1 MTTFSGN
8 ETAEFRIA
16 AQPDRLIMVVP
27 RLSGRRARSVA
38 NEAVR
43 ITRTLMPKLT
53 GQAYSRIFPLYGA
66 GYFGVG
72 FLDNYLWFQ
81 ENGIRPFTMVALA
94 GKTIPMWVN
103 DPTGT
108 EHQRNPKAPTRVTMS
123 GIPQVLIFR
132 RVARIGQTRVVRTGS
147 KTSGEVTER
156 TVPMSY
162 PGAPGRIGKREAG
175 QPLTTPGRSGGAIA
189 QGNVGVR
196 WRHPGLQPRKFM
208 NHAITLAAQ
217 QGGIL
222 PVRIYAADRHWRSHF

>member
-1 MTTFSGN
+1 MATLSG

-16 AQPDRLIMVVP
+16 AQPDRLLMIVP
-27 RLSGRRARSVA
+27 QLSGRRARSIA

-43 ITRTLMPKLT
+43 LTRTFMPKLT
-53 GQAYSRIFPLYGA
+53 GQAYSRIFPIYGK

-72 FLDNYLWFQ
+72 FLDNYVWFQ

-108 EHQRNPKAPTRVTMS
+108 ERQRNPKAPTRVTMS

-132 RVARIGQTRVVRTGS
+132 RAAQLGQTKVVRTGS
-147 KTSGEVTER
+147 KVSGEVTER
-156 TVPMSY
+156 TVPLSY
-162 PGAPGRIGKREAG
+162 PGAPGRIGRRESG
-175 QPLTTPGRSGGAIA
+175 QPWTTSGRSGGAIA
-189 QGNVGVR
+189 QGNIGVR

-208 NHAITLAAQ
+208 NHAITVAAQ
-217 QGGIL
+217 RGGIL
-222 PVRIYAADRHWRSHF
+222 PVRIYAADRFWRNHF